1 MKKYNLKKTNI
12 VSNLLCLV
20 ICVIAM
26 LPFMWMIATSLR
38 LPVDSFRLP
47 PSFFSY
53 GVSLSEL
60 CRSISEGAIALLYWQ
75 QLFGIRRS
83 YISAVH
89 CHLYGILCFCETEF

>member
-47 PSFFSY
+47 PS
-53 GVSLSEL
+53 
-60 CRSISEGAIALLYWQ
+60 
-75 QLFGIRRS
+75 
-83 YISAVH
+83 
-89 CHLYGILCFCETEF
+89 CF

>member
-47 PSFFSY
+47 PSFFTTVFNY
-53 GVSLSEL
+53 NNNLEL
-60 CRSISEGAIALLYWQ
+60 FKNVPMIY
-75 QLFGIRRS
+75 
-83 YISAVH
+83 YN
-89 CHLYGILCFCETEF
+89 

>member
-47 PSFFSY
+47 PSFFPTVCHY
-53 GVSLSEL
+53 QNYVEVFQKVP
-60 CRSISEGAIALLYWQ
+60 LLY
-75 QLFGIRRS
+75 
-83 YISAVH
+83 
-89 CHLYGILCFCETEF
+89 

>member
-38 LPVDSFRLP
+38 LPVDSFRL
-47 PSFFSY
+47 FYYILINITGFSAS
-53 GVSLSEL
+53 GT
-60 CRSISEGAIALLYWQ
+60 
-75 QLFGIRRS
+75 S
-83 YISAVH
+83 YDK
-89 CHLYGILCFCETEF
+89 L